1 MKARLLL
8 FLLVLVLVLATTCAY
23 MGRRSMALSPT
34 LARHPAAIW
43 TVVALFLVLQFAVPA
58 FHRLLGSRLV
68 ALSWISYL
76 ALSLVSTYF
85 LYLAG
90 TDLLGFILRKV
101 FSLPTIPWVLLLAA
115 GLTLL
120 STGIGLIQCLR
131 PVRVHALDVPIQ
143 GLPPRLE
150 GLRIAQLS
158 DLHLGPLTTPARIR
172 DIVTRTQALCPDLIA
187 VTGDLADGSVDQ
199 ERACLDALGRLEA
212 PLGVFFVTGNH
223 EYYSGAEPWLAA
235 LRALGWQVLVNAH
248 AVATRGNAQLAII
261 GLPDPAGPERPDLRL
276 AMDGT
281 PREAFRLLLH
291 HPPIGTEAAARA
303 GIHLQLSGHVHGG
316 QYFPWSPVVRCFFK
330 HPTGLH
336 SIGSMWLYIS
346 PGTGFWG
353 PPNRFLVPPEITL
366 LTLRPGP
373 PASGR

>member
-1 MKARLLL
+1 MKARLFL
-8 FLLVLVLVLATTCAY
+8 FLLLLTLVLASTCAY
-23 MGRRSMALSPT
+23 MGRRSMALSPA
-34 LARHPAAIW
+34 LARHPAAVW
-43 TVVALFLVLQFAVPA
+43 TAVALFLVLPFAVPVV
-58 FHRLLGSRLV
+58 HRLFGSRLV

-90 TDLLGFILRKV
+90 TDLLAFILRKV
-101 FSLPTIPWVLLLAA
+101 FLLQTVPWVLPLAV

-120 STGIGLIQCLR
+120 SAGIGLVQCLR
-131 PVRVHALDVPIQ
+131 PARVHVLDVPIEE
-143 GLPPRLE
+143 LPPGLE

-158 DLHLGPLTTPARIR
+158 DLHLGPLTTPDRIR
-172 DIVTRTQALCPDLIA
+172 GIVTRTQALCPDLIA
-187 VTGDLADGSVDQ
+187 VTGDLADGDVDQ
-199 ERACLDALGRLEA
+199 ERACLDVLGRLEA
-212 PLGVFFVTGNH
+212 PHGVFFVTGNH

-248 AVATRGNAQLAII
+248 AVATRGNAQLAVI
-261 GLPDPAGPERPDLRL
+261 GLPDPASPERPDLRL
-276 AMDGT
+276 ALEGA
-281 PREAFRLLLH
+281 PREAFRLLLY
-291 HPPIGTEAAARA
+291 HPPTGTEAAART

-316 QYFPWSPVVRCFFK
+316 QYFPWSPIVRCFFK
-330 HPTGLH
+330 HPVGLH
-336 SIGSMWLYIS
+336 AIGPMWLYAS

-366 LTLRPGP
+366 ITLRPAP